1 MTFDPLDPVDLTA
14 RLIRCPSVTPA
25 DGGAIALLAE
35 VLGAA
40 GFSCTRVDRGGIA
53 NLYARWGKAGA
64 NRAFGFNGHTDVVP
78 VGDATAW
85 RFDPFGAEVK
95 DAMDHRAEH
104 LVRQGLA
111 ERQCGRVIFNRNLID
126 TLRQREVAALGEQ
139 LARDTGRPFTGAM
152 PGHYVAGT
160 YQQRF
165 ALASGRFAMIDDGL
179 GFQLVPWT
187 PSLETHLGRHVSGVA
202 RTDGGIDWSFGRN
215 RGLGR

>member
-1 MTFDPLDPVDLTA
+1 MALAVRSDLSIERQITATGATWLD
-14 RLIRCPSVTPA
+14 RQ
-25 DGGAIALLAE
+25 AIAREPVA
-35 VLGAA
+35 LG
-40 GFSCTRVDRGGIA
+40 GG
-53 NLYARWGKAGA
+53 
-64 NRAFGFNGHTDVVP
+64 
-78 VGDATAW
+78 
-85 RFDPFGAEVK
+85 FGAEVK

-111 ERQCGRVIFNRNLID
+111 ERQGGRVIFARNLID
-126 TLRQREVAALGEQ
+126 TLRQREVEALGEQ
-139 LARDTGRPFTGAM
+139 LARDTGRPFTGAT
-152 PGHYVAGT
+152 PGNYVAGT